1 MYSEITA
8 LAESDV
14 LLPPKR
20 LGAVVCA
27 AMMDGSTHAKSR
39 ASACETCLAC
49 VEKAGLAGVGKKGVL
64 SAAKLLSQE
73 TTKYRVAALDLMETI
88 LSKMNNDMQRLV
100 RICGPNLTDKGRQ
113 LLEER
118 LAQGRPTRGSSP
130 SPTKTPAHHRS
141 PSGSPLKSHRM
152 SGDRRSSGG
161 REPEIYDELPKL
173 SLRSWKKAPR
183 NASPRNRD
191 SAFDSS
197 DDPFAFS
204 LSAFREPPPVS
215 DLEEEKEAVQ
225 TKNEASKS
233 VVKTNSEPSGAAALL
248 RARLLKIRG
257 SGSMP
262 DRDVG
267 AVGSF
272 DDSRI
277 GAGNGTVGSMS
288 MQQSFDAEVPA
299 STQSVAST
307 DFEDHLDIV
316 RLLLDKNAPVLDRDD
331 DMTACIKSLKVFHAA
346 LARQQHSSVGLS
358 SDELGTIR
366 LCLVEN
372 IDLVVD
378 FLRRYA
384 CWYCAKLRPIV
395 LFPFLTPFLN
405 TFQIDRVCLSV
416 W

>member
-8 LAESDV
+8 LAESEF

-73 TTKYRVAALDLMETI
+73 TTKYRVSALDLMEVI

-130 SPTKTPAHHRS
+130 APARTPAHQQS
-141 PSGSPLKSHRM
+141 PRGSPVKSHKTGERR
-152 SGDRRSSGG
+152 STRSSG
-161 REPEIYDELPKL
+161 REPDIYDELPKL
-173 SLRSWKKAPR
+173 SLRSWSKAPR
-183 NASPRNRD
+183 NGSPQNRD
-191 SAFDSS
+191 TGFESS

-204 LSAFREPPPVS
+204 LSAFRDPLPVS
-215 DLEEEKEAVQ
+215 DLEEVKEALP
-225 TKNEASKS
+225 TKHEASKS
-233 VVKTNSEPSGAAALL
+233 VAKTNFEPSGAAALL

-262 DRDVG
+262 EQDVG

-272 DDSRI
+272 DGSRT
-277 GAGNGTVGSMS
+277 GAGTFDSVSA
-288 MQQSFDAEVPA
+288 QQSFEAEVPA
-299 STQSVAST
+299 STPSAALT
-307 DFEDHLDIV
+307 DFDAHLDII
-316 RLLLDKNAPVLDRDD
+316 RLLLEKNAPVLDRDD
-331 DMTACIKSLKVFHAA
+331 DLTACIISLKVFHAA
-346 LARQQHSSVGLS
+346 LARQQHSSVGVS
-358 SDELGTIR
+358 SDELVNIR
-366 LCLVEN
+366 MLLMEST
-372 IDLVVD
+372 DLVVD
-378 FLRRYA
+378 LLRRYV
-384 CWYCAKLRPIV
+384 RRNGESGPV
-395 LFPFLTPFLN
+395 VEFPFLTRFLD
-405 TFQIDRVCLSV
+405 TFQIDRICFSI